1 MSITLDYQNLF
12 SFYLTIE
19 ATFFEGI
26 NG

>member
-12 SFYLTIE
+12 SFYFTIE